1 MMADLAQDDIMVAG
15 EYALGLLDT
24 ASAATA
30 AARCATD
37 AAFALEVEAWRERLL
52 PMLDGQD
59 EAVPAHIWAG
69 ITAKLPALHLVAGVQ
84 DNDKGRVR
92 FWQMASLGS
101 TGVAAALAVLL
112 FLQPQPSP
120 VPEAPSTPMVA
131 ALGSA
136 TGKASLTARYDAK
149 SGDMLL
155 TPVSLDTGELSPELW
170 IIPADG
176 KPRSLGI
183 VAGDHATQMIVPAA
197 MRAFMAQ
204 GGTLAITPEP
214 AAGAPHGAPTGAV
227 LASGKIIS
235 V

>member
-1 MMADLAQDDIMVAG
+1 MMADLAQEDIMFAG

-37 AAFALEVEAWRERLL
+37 AAFALEVDAWRERLL

-59 EAVPAHIWAG
+59 EAVPAHIWSG
-69 ITAKLPALHLVAGVQ
+69 IAAKLPAQHLVAGVQ

-92 FWQMASLGS
+92 FWQMTSLGA

-112 FLQPQPSP
+112 FLQPQPA
-120 VPEAPSTPMVA
+120 PEAPSTPMVA

-155 TPVSLDTGELSPELW
+155 TPVSLDTGKLSPELW

-214 AAGAPHGAPTGAV
+214 ATGAPHGAPTGAV